1 MKRILL
7 ITLTLTGLFVGIEK
21 AYAQNAKVDS
31 LNKEL
36 KRAKEDTNKVNIF
49 NQLSEVAGWRVGNYD
64 TAKYYAQIAIKLAE
78 KLGYKK
84 GIASAYNNIGLI
96 YNNRGDYP
104 EALKNYF
111 ASHKIFEEIGD
122 KKGIANNYVNIGS
135 VYYSQGDYPEAL
147 KYYFTSLR
155 IYEEIGNKSGIAD
168 NYIGIGIV
176 YYYQGNY
183 PEALKNF
190 FSSLK
195 IFEEIGNKYGIA
207 NNYNNI
213 GIIYMDQRNY
223 PEALKNFF
231 ASLEIFEKIGNKGG
245 IAMNFNNI
253 GLIYMNEG
261 NYPEA
266 LKNYFGALKIYEEI
280 GNKYGIANNYN
291 NIGIIY
297 SNQGNYPEA
306 LKNLFASLKIF
317 EEIGDKSGIANIY
330 NNIGETYTKI
340 GDAQKGKEW
349 LQRGLS
355 LSKETGAKDFTKEA
369 YLYLTSADSALGN
382 FKSALENYKLY
393 TIYKDSLFNE
403 ENTKKL
409 TQSSMQYEFDKKQ
422 LADSLQN
429 AQLRALAGEKLE
441 RQKIFTGVGAAIAF
455 LFLGFSVVIF
465 RNNKKLSAEKR
476 KSEGLLLNILPEEIS
491 AELKERGAATAHEF
505 ESVTVLFT
513 DFVNFTIAGERMS
526 STELVE
532 ELHHCFKAFDEII
545 GKYHIEKIKTVG
557 DAYLAVSGLPQPD
570 AEHAQHIVKAGI
582 EIRDF
587 MLRRRAELGDKTFEI
602 RIGIHSGS
610 VVAGIVGVKKFAY
623 DIWGDTVNT
632 AARMEQNSEVGKVN
646 ISGITYELVKDEFEC
661 TYRGKVQAKNKGE
674 VDMYFVK

>member
-7 ITLTLTGLFVGIEK
+7 ITLALTGLFVGIK
-21 AYAQNAKVDS
+21 NTYSQDVKIDS
-31 LNKEL
+31 LIKEL
-36 KRAKEDTNKVNIF
+36 KTAKEDTNKVNIL
-49 NQLSEVAGWRVGNYD
+49 NKLSEIGGWRIGNYD
-64 TAKYYAQIAIKLAE
+64 TTMYYAQTAMQLAE
-78 KLGYKK
+78 KLEFKK
-84 GIASAYNNIGLI
+84 GIATGYNNIGVI
-96 YNNRGDYP
+96 YRN
-104 EALKNYF
+104 
-111 ASHKIFEEIGD
+111 
-122 KKGIANNYVNIGS
+122 
-135 VYYSQGDYPEAL
+135 
-147 KYYFTSLR
+147 
-155 IYEEIGNKSGIAD
+155 
-168 NYIGIGIV
+168 
-176 YYYQGNY
+176 QGNY

-190 FSSLK
+190 LILLK
-195 IFEEIGNKYGIA
+195 IHEEIGDKGGTA
-207 NNYNNI
+207 DAYNHI
-213 GIIYMDQRNY
+213 GIIYRNQ
-223 PEALKNFF
+223 
-231 ASLEIFEKIGNKGG
+231 
-245 IAMNFNNI
+245 
-253 GLIYMNEG
+253 G

-266 LKNYFGALKIYEEI
+266 LKNYFT
-280 GNKYGIANNYN
+280 
-291 NIGIIY
+291 
-297 SNQGNYPEA
+297 
-306 LKNLFASLKIF
+306 SLKIF
-317 EEIGDKSGIANIY
+317 EEIGDKSGIAINYI
-330 NNIGETYTKI
+330 NIGIIYKNQDNYPKALKNLFAALKIFEEIGDKGGIAPCYLNIGNTYTKMR
-340 GDAQKGKEW
+340 DAKKGKEW
-349 LQRGLS
+349 LEKALN
-355 LSKETGAKDFTKEA
+355 LSKEIGMKEHTKYI
-369 YLYLTSADSALGN
+369 YLGLTSADSTLGD
-382 FKSALENYKLY
+382 FKSALESYKLY

-409 TQSSMQYEFDKKQ
+409 TQTEMQFAFDKKQ

-429 AQLRALAGEKLE
+429 AQLRTLAGEKLE
-441 RQKIFTGVGAAIAF
+441 KQKIFTGVGSAIAL

-465 RNNKKLSAEKR
+465 KNNKKLSAEKR

-526 STELVE
+526 PTELIE

-557 DAYLAVSGLPQPD
+557 DAYLAVSGLPKPEPD
-570 AEHAQHIVKAGI
+570 HAQHIVKAGL

-587 MLRRRAELGDKTFEI
+587 MLRRRAELGDRTFEI